1 MNRNDTMDRN
11 VYALSLLAILSVI
24 SFLPALSTEVVSA
37 AGVVRDFY
45 VATEYDLG
53 GSGYHVFYPQT
64 LVVEQGDQV
73 NITVRNV
80 GTESFT
86 LNIEGQS
93 SVAIQAGSQNAGG
106 IQPAESDVPV
116 FTASNAGIFGFSADK
131 FPEMNGQIV
140 VLPPDAASYNP
151 SVQTRSFTQ
160 LVLPDF
166 AGDGYDKFFPGVM
179 VVNQGDTVNVSVR
192 NTDDM
197 SHGFAIAAYDL
208 NVAINPGQDQSNG
221 SITPFTTSVQPFTAS
236 KPGVF
241 RWFCTTPCGPGHF
254 EMFGQLVVLP
264 TQGTVYAPDVNTV
277 YSYLT
282 IKPDFAGGNYSRY
295 VPDVIFANQ
304 NDFVYMQVRNFD
316 VNAYSFSM
324 AGYSISNVAISAG
337 NASVPSLTY
346 IPSSSLYANTA
357 GVFEFA
363 CGSNCTSASRQMN
376 GYLVVFPTQSATA
389 TSPPP
394 QTTSG
399 AIPFSLLALLSA
411 ALLIV
416 GVLIGAIAAARF
428 NREKE
433 AS

>member
-1 MNRNDTMDRN
+1 MNRNAC
-11 VYALSLLAILSVI
+11 VLSLLAILSLI
-24 SFLPALSTEVVSA
+24 SLLPAFPTEVASA
-37 AGVVRDFY
+37 AGTVRDFY
-45 VATEYDLG
+45 VTTEYNLG
-53 GSGYHVFYPQT
+53 GPGYNVFYPQT

-93 SVAIQAGSQNAGG
+93 SVAIKPGSQNAAG
-106 IQPAESDVPV
+106 IQPADTDVPV
-116 FTASNAGIFGFSADK
+116 FTASNAGIFSFSADK

-140 VLPPDAASYNP
+140 VLPTDVASYNP
-151 SVQTRSFTQ
+151 STQTRSFTQ

-166 AGDGYDKFFPGVM
+166 AGDGYDKFFPGVI

-208 NVAINPGQDQSNG
+208 NVAINPGQDQPNG
-221 SITPFTTSVQPFTAS
+221 SITPYTTSVQPFTAS

-254 EMFGQLVVLP
+254 EMVGQLVVLP
-264 TQGTVYAPDVNTV
+264 TQNTMYNPDVHVV

-282 IKPDFAGGNYSRY
+282 IKPDFAGSNYSKY
-295 VPDVIFANQ
+295 VPDIIFANQ
-304 NDFVYMQVRNFD
+304 NDFVYIKVRNTD

-324 AGYSISNVAISAG
+324 IGYSINNVVISAG
-337 NASVPSLTY
+337 NFSDPSQTY

-363 CGSNCTSASRQMN
+363 CSSNCTPESSQMN
-376 GYLVVFPTQSATA
+376 GYLVVLPTQKTTSASPT
-389 TSPPP
+389 PPP
-394 QTTSG
+394 TALPSFYAGLSVAMIIIGIIIGVILAAIFSRGRSKTTKS
-399 AIPFSLLALLSA
+399 
-411 ALLIV
+411 
-416 GVLIGAIAAARF
+416 
-428 NREKE
+428 
-433 AS
+433 